1 MCKTTDYPIYQPEI
15 ETMSR
20 EAIRALQLEK
30 LQKQVAWTYERVEWY
45 RNKMDEMK
53 VKPSDIKTL
62 EDVRKLPFT
71 DKSVLRDTFPFGL
84 FAIPLDDVVRLHA
97 SSGTTGKPI
106 VVGYNNHDLD
116 VWRSFALHVLHRWLG

>member
-45 RNKMDEMK
+45 RNKMDE
-53 VKPSDIKTL
+53 IKGQAF
-62 EDVRKLPFT
+62 R
-71 DKSVLRDTFPFGL
+71 
-84 FAIPLDDVVRLHA
+84 
-97 SSGTTGKPI
+97 
-106 VVGYNNHDLD
+106 Y
-116 VWRSFALHVLHRWLG
+116 